1 MSSPQ
6 EPPFLHLGV
15 NRRDE
20 QIYIGRARDLPPHFR
35 GQLHR
40 HTHYELMWLA
50 QGESVFFSDF
60 VDYPLTTGSMIFIR
74 PGQLHT
80 WRGDMSGLDL
90 IVISFKPELLSPTEI
105 YSLSYFAP
113 TATPFLVTDESNRP
127 LLDNLF
133 TTLHQHYE
141 SFGENNRELL
151 ASYVRVL
158 LTEAKRLY
166 PADSPSAET
175 SSAMQL
181 TKAFHLAVEQR
192 YLTDR
197 TTQPYANLLGVT
209 PNHLTRV
216 IRQTSGMT
224 PGEILRDRLT
234 LEAKRLLAHTD
245 FTVGETAQK
254 LGFLSAAQF
263 SNWFKREAGVSP
275 DQFRRD
281 FREA

>member
-1 MSSPQ
+1 MSSTK

-15 NRRDE
+15 NRPDE
-20 QIYIGRARDLPPHFR
+20 QIYIGRAHNLPPHFR

-40 HTHYELMWLA
+40 HAHYELMWLER
-50 QGESVFFSDF
+50 GDSVFFSDF
-60 VDYPLTTGSMIFIR
+60 VDFPLSAGSMIFIR

-90 IVISFKPELLSPTEI
+90 LVISFKPELLSPTEI
-105 YSLSYFAP
+105 NSLPYFAP
-113 TATPFLVTDESNRP
+113 TATPFLTTDEANRP
-127 LLDNLF
+127 LLSNLF

-141 SFGENNRELL
+141 SFGESNRELL

-166 PADSPSAET
+166 PTDSPSTET

-181 TKAFHLAVEQR
+181 SKAFHLAVEQR

-197 TTQPYANLLGVT
+197 TTQPYANRLGVT
-209 PNHLTRV
+209 ANHLTRV

-234 LEAKRLLAHTD
+234 LEAKRLLAHSE
-245 FTVGETAQK
+245 FTVGETAQR

>member
-1 MSSPQ
+1 MSSTK

-15 NRRDE
+15 NRPDE
-20 QIYIGRARDLPPHFR
+20 QIYIGRAHNLPPHFR

-40 HTHYELMWLA
+40 HAHYELMWLE
-50 QGESVFFSDF
+50 GGDSIFFSDF
-60 VDYPLTTGSMIFIR
+60 VDFPLSAGSMIFIR

-90 IVISFKPELLSPTEI
+90 LVISFKPELLSPTEI
-105 YSLSYFAP
+105 HFLPYFAP
-113 TATPFLVTDESNRP
+113 TATPFLATDESNRP
-127 LLDNLF
+127 LLSNPF

-141 SFGENNRELL
+141 SFGESNRELL

-181 TKAFHLAVEQR
+181 SKAFHLAVEQH

-245 FTVGETAQK
+245 FTVGETAQR

>member
-1 MSSPQ
+1 MSSTK

-15 NRRDE
+15 NHPDE
-20 QIYIGRARDLPPHFR
+20 QIYIGRAHNLPPHFR

-40 HTHYELMWLA
+40 HAHYELMWLERGA
-50 QGESVFFSDF
+50 SIFFSDF
-60 VDYPLTTGSMIFIR
+60 VDFPLSAGSMIFIR

-90 IVISFKPELLSPTEI
+90 LVISFKPELLSPTEI
-105 YSLSYFAP
+105 HSLPYFAP
-113 TATPFLVTDESNRP
+113 TATPFLATDESNRP
-127 LLDNLF
+127 LLSNPF

-141 SFGENNRELL
+141 SFGESNRELL

-181 TKAFHLAVEQR
+181 SKAFHLAVEQR

-197 TTQPYANLLGVT
+197 TTQPYANRLGVT
-209 PNHLTRV
+209 ANHLTRV

-234 LEAKRLLAHTD
+234 LEAKRLLAHTNL
-245 FTVGETAQK
+245 TVGETAQK

>member
-1 MSSPQ
+1 MASK

-15 NRRDE
+15 NRPDE
-20 QIYIGRARDLPPHFR
+20 QIYIGRAHNLPPHFR

-40 HTHYELMWLA
+40 HAHYELMWLA
-50 QGESVFFSDF
+50 HGASVFFSDF
-60 VDYPLTTGSMIFIR
+60 VEHPLSAGSMIFIR

-80 WRGDMSGLDL
+80 WRGELTDLDV

-105 YSLSYFAP
+105 HSLPYFAP
-113 TATPFLVTDESNRP
+113 TALPYLTADDSARS
-127 LLDNLF
+127 LLANLF
-133 TTLHQHYE
+133 TTTHQHYE
-141 SFGENNRELL
+141 TFGEGNRELL
-151 ASYVRVL
+151 AAYVRVL

-166 PADSPSAET
+166 KVDSPGADTSA
-175 SSAMQL
+175 AMQL
-181 TKAFHLAVEQR
+181 TKAFHLAVEQH

-197 TTQPYANLLGVT
+197 TTQPYAQLLGVT

-216 IRQTSGMT
+216 IRRTSGMT

-234 LEAKRLLAHTD
+234 LEAKRLLAHAD
-245 FTVGETAQK
+245 FTVGETAQR
-254 LGFLSAAQF
+254 LGFLSAAHF

-275 DQFRRD
+275 DQFRKD